1 LRMRIFLS
9 AAALA
14 LALTACGSPTDVE
27 TTANDAI
34 ATASALVPAG
44 AEETVEALANDPT
57 VEALVEE
64 AEALVSDPE
73 VQSTL
78 DQAFSSIEQM
88 TVTQGQDLALDALS
102 TVPDVTNYKM
112 TVVEAPEGA
121 AAQPNTVIKEASN
134 GNISLSAEE
143 YGKYFTVPGDYKV
156 RLDITT
162 TGDRTA
168 SHEFTVTVP

>member
-1 LRMRIFLS
+1 MRMRIFLS

-57 VEALVEE
+57 VEALVDE

-78 DQAFSSIEQM
+78 DQAFSGMEQI
-88 TVTQGQDLALDALS
+88 TVTEGEALGLDALS
-102 TVPDVTNYKM
+102 AIPDVTNYKM
-112 TVVEAPEGA
+112 TVVEAPAGA

-134 GNISLSAEE
+134 GNISLSADE
-143 YGKYFTVPGDYKV
+143 YGQYFTVPGDYKV